1 MNNTKVE
8 TYEVTLEPSG
18 NQIQVK
24 EGQTILD
31 AIIRNG
37 IQTPYGCRHGSCS
50 ACKARVLEGNYEI
63 MGRVS
68 EYSLLTFERDEGM
81 ILLCS
86 TIPESDLVI
95 EIEEEEEE
103 GITFYPVID
112 FEAAV
117 IKNEQVTPD
126 IHIIN
131 LELKSQPTIPYAAG
145 QFFEFQV
152 QGETEVRAYSAATR
166 FTEGNQLQFHVK
178 RIPSGIGS
186 NYMCNLEVG
195 VTVKGSGPYGKMQL
209 RDRNKDLL
217 FVAGGSGMAPIKAII
232 EEVFSMPFEHD
243 AWFFYGAR
251 TEQDLYLTEEWQK
264 LEKKHPNF
272 HFIPALSNLSEDAK
286 WEGERG
292 FIADVMKKRLDQC
305 TGFDA
310 YLCGPPIMCETVTD
324 VLYEKGLRGN
334 HIFLDEF

>member
-1 MNNTKVE
+1 MTNTKVE
-8 TYEVTLEPSG
+8 TYEVTFEPSG

-86 TIPESDLVI
+86 TLPESDLVI
-95 EIEEEEEE
+95 EIEEEEVE
-103 GITFYPVID
+103 GITFYPVVD
-112 FEAAV
+112 FESAV
-117 IKNEQVTPD
+117 VKNEQATSD
-126 IHIIN
+126 IHII
-131 LELKSQPTIPYAAG
+131 ELQVTNQSTIPYAAG
-145 QFFEFQV
+145 QYFEFRV
-152 QGETEVRAYSAATR
+152 QGHVEERAYSAATR
-166 FTEGNQLQFHVK
+166 YTEGNLLQFHVK
-178 RIPSGIGS
+178 RIPNGIGS
-186 NYMCNLEVG
+186 NFMCDLKVG
-195 VTVKGSGPYGKMQL
+195 TTVKGSGPYGKMQV

-232 EEVFSMPFEHD
+232 EEVISKPFEHD
-243 AWFFYGAR
+243 AWFYYGAR
-251 TEQDLYLTEEWQK
+251 TEQDLYLTEEWLE
-264 LEKKHPNF
+264 LEKKYPNF

-292 FIADVMKKRLDQC
+292 FIADVIRNKLDQC
-305 TGFDA
+305 AGFDA